1 MKEPFK
7 GEEGANIDGASD
19 NDCVGC
25 DDEQEGKRK
34 QRKEGRKKG
43 KKNGRKKYR
52 QKTII
57 FKILSGLVF
66 YSIKPNRTVTV
77 NKTEF
82 LTQLHASLVK
92 TGQNNVKENC
102 VTLFM
107 KDNLSAALWFNI
119 VHSSKLYKNFY

>member
-7 GEEGANIDGASD
+7 GEKGANIDAASD

-25 DDEQEGKRK
+25 DEQEGKRK
-34 QRKEGRKKG
+34 QRKD
-43 KKNGRKKYR
+43 GRKKYR
-52 QKTII
+52 QKIII
-57 FKILSGLVF
+57 FKISSGLVF

-82 LTQLHASLVK
+82 LIQLHASLIK
-92 TGQNNVKENC
+92 TGQNNVKESC
-102 VTLFM
+102 VTLYM
-107 KDNLSAALWFNI
+107 KENLSAALWFNI